1 MSKMGLEDEW
11 HDYVDCCDALDV
23 KPNLRRFIRYNELYF
38 LEPPIPNIIG
48 LGVLFLG
55 TLATI
60 AYGYFHGNMHLITT
74 LKNARG

>member
-23 KPNLRRFIRYNELYF
+23 KPNLRRFISLQNST

-48 LGVLFLG
+48 LGVLLG
-55 TLATI
+55 HTATI
-60 AYGYFHGNMHLITT
+60 AYGCFSRQYAFDYYIE
-74 LKNARG
+74 KC